1 MIIKYFHDS
10 NWTNDVA
17 SFLTKFVKRNKK
29 KNLRLILTGG
39 NSSKLINKQII
50 ENLNTDCRL
59 NIYLSDER
67 CTKFANKES
76 LNQTFFKRLN
86 LNYKFIFFP
95 ILNIKKGFLESAKI
109 YNKLINFTPDL
120 ILLSV
125 AKDGHVA
132 SIFDLENNTKFKN
145 IILTKIKFNKFKRI
159 SISKN
164 YLKKNSKIIL
174 LCNSLARL
182 KNFYRF
188 SKKKNHVLNL
198 LSNKKKL
205 LLITKKSLKKY
216 SI

>member
-10 NWTNDVA
+10 SWSNDVA
-17 SFLTKFVKRNKK
+17 SFLIKLLKRNKK
-29 KNLRLILTGG
+29 KTLRLILTGG

-50 ENLNTDCRL
+50 ENLNTDCKL

-67 CTKFANKES
+67 CTKFANKNN
-76 LNQTFFKRLN
+76 LNQTFFKKLN
-86 LNYKFIFFP
+86 LDNNFFFFP
-95 ILNIKKGFLESAKI
+95 ILNIKKSFLESAKI
-109 YNKLINFTPDL
+109 YDKLINFTPDL

-132 SIFDLENNTKFKN
+132 SIFNLENNINFKN
-145 IILTKIKFNKFKRI
+145 IILTKIRFNKFKRI
-159 SISKN
+159 SVSKN
-164 YLKKNSKIIL
+164 YLKKKSNIVL

-182 KNFYRF
+182 KTFYKF